1 MPMPSYKLDKG
12 IRNRQDLAASVA
24 QSIEATNL
32 SLGMDPDPHIGFDI
46 PALDLP
52 QGKEAV
58 EQTLQAVFAKA
69 NGELARL
76 LQDVRTKSAAGQL
89 GAAAQNGSTNKL
101 LMRAIQCAVKQYL
114 LQAELGSLALRDE
127 LTGVYNRRGFLALA
141 ERQLKLGH
149 RSGRAILVFFADVDG
164 LKQINDKF
172 GHKEGDLALVH
183 AAQVLEKTF
192 RDSDVIARFGGDEFA
207 VLALEVSGHSEST
220 IRARLDRNLKE
231 LNARHSRC
239 TLSISLGAARFDP
252 TSPRSPASIEQLMIR
267 ADEAMY
273 EEKRLRSKPVLV
285 TRAD

>member
-1 MPMPSYKLDKG
+1 MPSYKLDKG
-12 IRNRQDLAASVA
+12 IRNRQDLASSVA
-24 QSIEATNL
+24 QSIGATNL
-32 SLGMDPDPHIGFDI
+32 TLGRDLDPRFGFDI
-46 PALDLP
+46 PGLDLP

-58 EQTLQAVFAKA
+58 EQILQAVFAKA

-89 GAAAQNGSTNKL
+89 GTAQNGSTNKL
-101 LMRAIQCAVKQYL
+101 LMRAIQCAVKQYM
-114 LQAELGSLALRDE
+114 LQAELGNLALSDE

-172 GHKEGDLALVH
+172 GHGEGDLALVR

-231 LNARHSRC
+231 LNARDSRY

-273 EEKRLRSKPVLV
+273 EEKRLRSKPFLV
-285 TRAD
+285 TGAD

>member
-12 IRNRQDLAASVA
+12 IRNRQDLVASVT
-24 QSIEATNL
+24 QSIGTTNL
-32 SLGMDPDPHIGFDI
+32 SLGMDPDPHFGFDI

-58 EQTLQAVFAKA
+58 EQILQAVFAKA

-89 GAAAQNGSTNKL
+89 GTAQNGSTNKL
-101 LMRAIQCAVKQYL
+101 LMRAIQCAVKQYM
-114 LQAELGSLALRDE
+114 LQAELGSLALSDE

-141 ERQLKLGH
+141 ERQLKLGR

-231 LNARHSRC
+231 LNARHSRY

>member
-1 MPMPSYKLDKG
+1 MPMPTYKLEKG

-32 SLGMDPDPHIGFDI
+32 SLGMNPDPHFGFDV

-52 QGKEAV
+52 RGKEAV
-58 EQTLQAVFAKA
+58 EQILQTVFAKA
-69 NGELARL
+69 NGELAKL
-76 LQDVRTKSAAGQL
+76 LQDVRTQSATGRL
-89 GAAAQNGSTNKL
+89 GTAQNGSANKL
-101 LMRAIQCAVKQYL
+101 LMRAVQCAVKQYM
-114 LQAELGSLALRDE
+114 LQAELGSLALSDE

-141 ERQLKLGH
+141 ERQLKLGR

-183 AAQVLEKTF
+183 AAEVLEKTF

-220 IRARLDRNLKE
+220 IRARLEQNLKE
-231 LNARHSRC
+231 LNAKHSRC
-239 TLSISLGAARFDP
+239 TLSISLGAVRFDP
-252 TSPRSPASIEQLMIR
+252 TNPCSPASIEQLMIR
-267 ADEAMY
+267 ADESMY
-273 EEKRLRSKPVLV
+273 EEKRLRSRPFLV

>member
-1 MPMPSYKLDKG
+1 MPSYKLDKG
-12 IRNRQDLAASVA
+12 IRNRQDLVASVT
-24 QSIEATNL
+24 QSIGTTNL
-32 SLGMDPDPHIGFDI
+32 SLGMDPDPHFGFDI

-58 EQTLQAVFAKA
+58 EQILQAVFAKA

-89 GAAAQNGSTNKL
+89 GTAQNGSTNKL
-101 LMRAIQCAVKQYL
+101 LMRAIQCAVKQYM
-114 LQAELGSLALRDE
+114 LQAELGSLALSDE

-141 ERQLKLGH
+141 ERQLKLGR

-231 LNARHSRC
+231 LNARYSRC

-273 EEKRLRSKPVLV
+273 EEKRLRSKPILV

>member
-12 IRNRQDLAASVA
+12 IRNRLDLAASVA
-24 QSIEATNL
+24 QSIGATNL
-32 SLGMDPDPHIGFDI
+32 SLGMDPDPHFGFDI
-46 PALDLP
+46 PAMDLP
-52 QGKEAV
+52 RGKEAV
-58 EQTLQAVFAKA
+58 EQILQAVFAKA
-69 NGELARL
+69 NGELAKL

-89 GAAAQNGSTNKL
+89 GTAQNGSTNKL
-101 LMRAIQCAVKQYL
+101 LMRAVQCAVKQYM
-114 LQAELGSLALRDE
+114 LQAELGSLALSDE

-141 ERQLKLGH
+141 ERQLKLGR

-192 RDSDVIARFGGDEFA
+192 RDSDIVARFGGDEFA

-220 IRARLDRNLKE
+220 IRARLEQNLHE
-231 LNARHSRC
+231 LNAQQSRY
-239 TLSISLGAARFDP
+239 TLSISLGAMRFDP
-252 TSPRSPASIEQLMIR
+252 RSPKSPASIEQLMIQ

-273 EEKRLRSKPVLV
+273 QEKRLRSKPFLV
-285 TRAD
+285 ARAD

>member
-12 IRNRQDLAASVA
+12 IRNRQDVAASVA
-24 QSIEATNL
+24 QSIGATNL
-32 SLGMDPDPHIGFDI
+32 SLGIDPDPHFGFDI
-46 PALDLP
+46 PAFDLP
-52 QGKEAV
+52 RGKEAV
-58 EQTLQAVFAKA
+58 EQIFQAVFAKA
-69 NGELARL
+69 NGELAKL
-76 LQDVRTKSAAGQL
+76 LQDVRTKSAAGQR
-89 GAAAQNGSTNKL
+89 GTAQNCSTNKL
-101 LMRAIQCAVKQYL
+101 LMRAVQCAVKQYML
-114 LQAELGSLALRDE
+114 RAELGSLALSDE

-141 ERQLKLGH
+141 ERQLKLGR

-172 GHKEGDLALVH
+172 GHAEGDLALVH

-220 IRARLDRNLKE
+220 IRARLERNLKE
-231 LNARHSRC
+231 LNARHSRY
-239 TLSISLGAARFDP
+239 TLSISLGTVRFDP

-273 EEKRLRSKPVLV
+273 EEKRLRSKPCVM

>member
-1 MPMPSYKLDKG
+1 MPSYKLDKG
-12 IRNRQDLAASVA
+12 IRNRQDLTASVA
-24 QSIEATNL
+24 QSIGATNL
-32 SLGMDPDPHIGFDI
+32 SLAMDPHSHFGFDI

-58 EQTLQAVFAKA
+58 EQILQAVFAKA

-89 GAAAQNGSTNKL
+89 GTAQNGSTNKL
-101 LMRAIQCAVKQYL
+101 LMRAVQCAVKQYM
-114 LQAELGSLALRDE
+114 LQAELGNLALSDE

-141 ERQLKLGH
+141 ERQLKLGR

-231 LNARHSRC
+231 LNARYSRC

-252 TSPRSPASIEQLMIR
+252 TSPRSPGSIEQLMIR

>member
-1 MPMPSYKLDKG
+1 MPSCKLDKG
-12 IRNRQDLAASVA
+12 IRNRQDLAASVT
-24 QSIEATNL
+24 QSIGTTNL
-32 SLGMDPDPHIGFDI
+32 SLGMDPDPHFGFDI

-58 EQTLQAVFAKA
+58 EQILQAVFAKA

-89 GAAAQNGSTNKL
+89 GTAQNGSTNKL
-101 LMRAIQCAVKQYL
+101 LMRAIQCAVKQYM
-114 LQAELGSLALRDE
+114 LQAELGSLALSDE

-141 ERQLKLGH
+141 ERQLKLGR

-231 LNARHSRC
+231 LNARYSRC

>member
-12 IRNRQDLAASVA
+12 IRNRQDLTASVA
-24 QSIEATNL
+24 QSIGATNL
-32 SLGMDPDPHIGFDI
+32 SLAMDPHSHFGFDI

-58 EQTLQAVFAKA
+58 EQILQAVFAKA

-89 GAAAQNGSTNKL
+89 GTAQNGSTNKL
-101 LMRAIQCAVKQYL
+101 LMRAVQCAVKQYM
-114 LQAELGSLALRDE
+114 LQAELGNLALSDE

-141 ERQLKLGH
+141 ERQLKLGR

-164 LKQINDKF
+164 LKQINDNF

-231 LNARHSRC
+231 LNARYSRC

-252 TSPRSPASIEQLMIR
+252 TSPRSPGSIEQLMIR

>member
-24 QSIEATNL
+24 QSIGATNL

-46 PALDLP
+46 PALDFP

-58 EQTLQAVFAKA
+58 EQILQAVFAKA

-76 LQDVRTKSAAGQL
+76 LQDVHTKSAAGQL
-89 GAAAQNGSTNKL
+89 GTAQNGSTNKL
-101 LMRAIQCAVKQYL
+101 LMRAIQCAVKQYM
-114 LQAELGSLALRDE
+114 LQAELGNLALSDE

-172 GHKEGDLALVH
+172 GHKEGDLALVR

-231 LNARHSRC
+231 LNARDSRY

-273 EEKRLRSKPVLV
+273 EEKRLRSKPFLV
-285 TRAD
+285 TGAD